1 MGLLVSLLAGLLLL
15 PTTAVCAGPGTGHGS
30 SGIAPPAAHVRTEAQ
45 SMPHPGGQPGQKQRA
60 PMGGASG
67 DAVRAPSGVFHG
79 GEGMRG
85 NIESGLIVSGEG
97 RIVSTRPG
105 EMDSSGTPSADSRPA
120 AHAARAK
127 PASVHAG
134 WGLRT
139 LNPAERRYLG
149 VSDGGLMVTAV
160 GDAAARQAGLK
171 EGDVVLM
178 LDGISVNDPDQFQ
191 QLLHQLPQG
200 RPVPVLVRR
209 PGTTLFLPL
218 ESAAH

>member
-1 MGLLVSLLAGLLLL
+1 MAGMLLL
-15 PTTAVCAGPGTGHGS
+15 PAVGVCAGPGMGHGS
-30 SGIAPPAAHVRTEAQ
+30 SGLEPPAAHARSE
-45 SMPHPGGQPGQKQRA
+45 SPSLSHPSQPGQKQRA
-60 PMGGASG
+60 PLGGSNG
-67 DAVRAPSGVFHG
+67 DAVQAPSGVFHD

-97 RIVSTRPG
+97 KIVSTRHG
-105 EMDSSGTPSADSRPA
+105 EESETAPPADSRPA
-120 AHAARAK
+120 VHLARAK
-127 PASVHAG
+127 PAAVHAG
-134 WGLRT
+134 LGVRT
-139 LNPAERRYLG
+139 LNPAERRFLG
-149 VSDGGLMVTAV
+149 VSDGGLVVTSV

-191 QLLHQLPQG
+191 QLLHQLPHG

-218 ESAAH
+218 GSPAP